1 MSVIDEDR
9 ILKTVENWRFDNPF
23 LNFEE
28 NKDHVGIH
36 IIGKHLVQDLDR
48 VCSLTFSL

>member
-9 ILKTVENWRFDNPF
+9 ILKTVENWRFDDPF
-23 LNFEE
+23 LDFEE

-36 IIGKHLVQDLDR
+36 IITKTLIQDLDR
-48 VCSLTFSL
+48 VCNLTFSL

>member
-9 ILKTVENWRFDNPF
+9 ILKTVENWRFDDPF

-36 IIGKHLVQDLDR
+36 IIDENLI
-48 VCSLTFSL
+48 